1 MLKRIKERIE
11 EGNRFLITTHIDL
24 DGDAVGSVFCF
35 YWLLKNCKKDAFVY
49 LRDQVPYKYRFLPG
63 PDDKRL
69 FFKELPLEKYDT
81 VFVLDCGDLHRI
93 GGNYEALRDNG
104 FIVNI
109 DHHNTNSG
117 FGNINLVVPDS
128 SSTAEIVY
136 DLICFL
142 NVEITQEM
150 AINIYTGV
158 LTDTGSFRYENTN
171 PKAFS
176 ICAKMT
182 EIGVK
187 PAYVAQKVYESHPKE
202 RFFIL
207 GKVLNTLEAYKNGK
221 IVIAHVTRDMAEDN
235 YSLEE
240 FTDGFVEF
248 IKEMDG
254 IEIAMLIRQIEDN
267 KYKISMRSKGNGD
280 VSEICSIFGGG
291 GHKKAAGCYING
303 DLNEVKK
310 KLLEVIK
317 D

>member
-1 MLKRIKERIE
+1 MLNRIKEKIE
-11 EGNRFLITTHIDL
+11 KGDKFLITTHINL

-35 YWLLKNCKKDAFVY
+35 YWLLENYGKDVFVY
-49 LRDQVPYKYRFLPG
+49 LMDQIPYKYRFLPK
-63 PDDKRL
+63 PNERRL
-69 FFKELPLEKYDT
+69 FFKEPPEEKYDT
-81 VFVLDCGDLHRI
+81 IFVLDCGDFHRI
-93 GGNYEALRDNG
+93 GNNYETLKSNG

-109 DHHNTNSG
+109 DHHNTNSY
-117 FGNINLVVPDS
+117 FGDINLVDPDA
-128 SSTAEIVY
+128 SSTAEILY
-136 DLICFL
+136 EILKFL
-142 NVEITQEM
+142 NAEITLDM
-150 AINIYTGV
+150 AINIYTAI

-171 PKAFS
+171 SKALN
-176 ICAKMT
+176 ICARMID
-182 EIGVK
+182 IGVK

-207 GKVLNTLEAYKNGK
+207 GKVLNTLETHKSGK
-221 IVIAHVTRDMAEDN
+221 IVMAHITRDMVQGN

-254 IEIAMLIRQIEDN
+254 IEMAVLIRQIENN
-267 KYKISMRSKGNGD
+267 KYKVSMRSKGDGD
-280 VSEICSIFGGG
+280 VSEICSLFGGG

-303 DLNEVKK
+303 ELNEVKK